1 MILHLKCEEC
11 SHPDET
17 KSGENQFSLNRT
29 SRCYKGIWRLTCVRN
44 AFFFYILFPFDYFVE
59 ALPVVLRCGC
69 GAVPLVGQ
77 FQPSRLAKMKQIDI

>member
-1 MILHLKCEEC
+1 MLQRHLALNLRKKC
-11 SHPDET
+11 
-17 KSGENQFSLNRT
+17 
-29 SRCYKGIWRLTCVRN
+29 I
-44 AFFFYILFPFDYFVE
+44 FFYILFPFDYFVE